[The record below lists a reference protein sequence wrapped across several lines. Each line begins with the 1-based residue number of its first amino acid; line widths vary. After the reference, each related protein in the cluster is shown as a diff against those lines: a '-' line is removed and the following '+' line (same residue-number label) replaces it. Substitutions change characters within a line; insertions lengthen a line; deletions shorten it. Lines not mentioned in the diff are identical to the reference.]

1 MDWRVW
7 ARLRSATRRT
17 GVEVIGPEA
26 QAMGEA
32 QIAQLIVFIAVVTT
46 LLLALEVGMRR
57 AQRRRGAQ
65 RRR

>member
-1 MDWRVW
+1 
-7 ARLRSATRRT
+7 
-17 GVEVIGPEA
+17 
-26 QAMGEA
+26 MGEA
-32 QIAQLIVFIAVVTT
+32 QTAQLIVFIAVVTT